1 MEKNFLSSDTL
12 VELEF
17 LTELQTGIHYHE
29 NFELLYLLNGRL
41 TVTVEE
47 ESFSLQPGDM
57 IVVNANRKHCYEGE
71 DDVLIGRFII
81 SYSKTRE
88 LLNQNMILF
97 WCNSVVDKNEAY
109 DELREIMI
117 QIFNQNLKNPEGG
130 RIFLNSLYYQMLHIL
145 TSNFLLT
152 ARDIRYED
160 ETSRNDDRMQE
171 VFQYIRL
178 NYRQNISLQDIA
190 EQLYL
195 SPTYLSKYIKKKCNI
210 SFIDLINSVR
220 LGHAMED
227 MLYSEASIMKIAM
240 DNGFASVAAF
250 NKVFKEAYDATP
262 SEFRKNAKAKR
273 DSKDQE
279 KKEETRLL
287 IQQKVEAYLEGI
299 PVLKQDD
306 KKKSRIFVEFH
317 AKAKEGR
324 VWKNACTRMMNAG
337 TALDLTKSA
346 FQEQILYIK
355 EKMGIEYVRFWDIYA
370 PELYIDIHAPRE
382 QIHFGKLDEV
392 IDFLIKNKLK
402 PYIEL
407 GFKPLRLLKTTQNAL
422 KEISRDQEFES
433 VSQMKD
439 FFGEMLVHLIKRYGA
454 EEVQTWYF
462 EYWKKEDLVFQELS
476 YSFTPMSE
484 EAQQEYFRRFDVAAG
499 AFREVLPE
507 VRIGGG
513 GFSMQHYGRDGFLYI
528 LNSWKKHREK
538 PDFISL
544 NCYPYQIQKEGNLYF
559 EKKSTDLY
567 FVRHNIEKAKELM
580 LETGFPETELH
591 VSEYSLTLSNRNVIN
606 DNCSKG
612 AFLMQ
617 NAIDCME
624 EVDMLGYWL
633 ATDIYADYQDTQDFL
648 FGGCGLL
655 TKAGVAK
662 PGFYAFEFLN
672 RLYKTML
679 DKDKNYVLTGNN
691 RGSYRMVCHNFKN
704 LNYNYYLT
712 EENKIRMQDI
722 PMMLEDRDVLAIR
735 VKISGVA
742 NGSYVVKQ
750 HQVNQKYGSV
760 QDEWKRL
767 NMDTEMNMEEMEY
780 LKRISTPRLSTQ
792 RITVDKNVLEFE
804 VKLSA
809 NEIEYIHVT
818 YK

>member
-17 LTELQTGIHYHE
+17 LTDLQTGIHYHE
-29 NFELLYLLNGRL
+29 NFELLYLLNGSL
-41 TVTVEE
+41 MVTVEE
-47 ESFSLQPGDM
+47 ESFSLRPGDM
-57 IVVNANRKHCYEGE
+57 IMVNANKKHSYEGDE
-71 DDVLIGRFII
+71 EVLIGRFVI

-109 DELREIMI
+109 DDLREVMT
-117 QIFNQNLKNPEGG
+117 QIFNQNLKNPDGG

-152 ARDIRYED
+152 ARDLRYED
-160 ETSRNDDRMQE
+160 ETSRTDDRMQE

-178 NYRQNISLQDIA
+178 NYRQNISLQDVA
-190 EQLYL
+190 KQLYL

-227 MLYSEASIMKIAM
+227 MLYSDSSIMKIAM

-250 NKVFKEAYDATP
+250 NKVFKEAYNATP
-262 SEFRKNAKAKR
+262 SEFRKHARA
-273 DSKDQE
+273 DKDPKEQR
-279 KKEETRLL
+279 KKEEHRLL
-287 IQQKVEAYLEGI
+287 IQKKVEAYLEGS
-299 PVLKQDD
+299 PALEPDH
-306 KKKSRIFVEFH
+306 KKKSRICAELH
-317 AKAKEGR
+317 TKTNMGR
-324 VWKNACTRMMNAG
+324 TWKNACAKMINAG
-337 TALDLTKSA
+337 TALDLTKSV
-346 FQEQILYIK
+346 FQEQILFTK

-370 PELYIDIHAPRE
+370 PELYIDIHSPRE

-392 IDFLIKNKLK
+392 IDFLVKNRLK

-422 KEISRDQEFES
+422 KEISREQEFES
-433 VSQMKD
+433 DSQMRD
-439 FFGEMLVHLIKRYGA
+439 FFGELLVHLIKRYGA

-462 EYWKKEDLVFQELS
+462 EYWKKEDLVFQDLA
-476 YSFTPMSE
+476 YSFTPMSRQ
-484 EAQQEYFRRFDVAAG
+484 AQQEYFQKFDTVAG
-499 AFREVLPE
+499 AFRGVLPE
-507 VRIGGG
+507 VQIGGG
-513 GFSMQHYGRDGFLYI
+513 GFSMQHYGREGFLFI
-528 LNSWKKHREK
+528 LESWKRHKEM

-544 NCYPYQIQKEGNLYF
+544 NCYPYQIQKEGSLYF
-559 EKKSTDLY
+559 EKKSTDMY

-580 LETGFPETELH
+580 KEAGFPKTELH

-624 EVDMLGYWL
+624 DVDILGYWL

-679 DKDKNYVLTGNN
+679 VKDKNYVVTGNN
-691 RGSYRMVCHNFKN
+691 RGSFRIVCHNFKN

-722 PMMLEDRDVLAIR
+722 PMMLEDRDYLAIH
-735 VKISGVA
+735 VKITGVE
-742 NGSYVVKQ
+742 NGMYMIKQ

-780 LKRISTPRLSTQ
+780 LRRISTPRLSTQ
-792 RITVDKNVLEFE
+792 KITVDNNVLEFE
-804 VKLSA
+804 INLSA
-809 NEIEYIHVT
+809 NEMEYLHIT